1 VLFILLTTLY
11 YLGAFGIIVSGAN
24 ILAGNKLRLRDIKK
38 RIISQKVF
46 NLMEL
51 PLLLFFRV
59 LGIKKSSDTIG
70 DEEFGENDEWLGQ
83 IHYIVERTQEITS
96 KSQEWIKMELKEL
109 LAMSEQRQMRQV
121 ESFKMELEKCELKS
135 SVKF

>member
-70 DEEFGENDEWLGQ
+70 DGEFGENDEWLGQ